1 MAPLRKGHLLARV
14 NFPPYAI
21 HNLTERHIL
30 VAGGGGDAK
39 CGIPNTVEI
48 YELINNGSTCRA
60 EPVTHYDTGSHA
72 IMNCTVFHNGKHHVL
87 AAGMEEMCQMYQ
99 LTYKI
104 LDKTPTPNNKSVRRR
119 RRTNSFSS
127 ENEKDIK
134 EEENK
139 PKIQES
145 TTEMGVPVVEKKRKK
160 SDANSNSIITQVG
173 FDVKPIQSFQ
183 TDFNKK
189 EEPFQKVVRFTS
201 VSNILATAGADG
213 HVRLWK
219 YPELTLLHDIEAHG
233 DEVDNIDFSPS
244 GNKIVSISR
253 DGHGFVWNVKDGTKH
268 CELKFLLP
276 KKGDDKYIFRSC
288 RYGIVEGD
296 KSNFKLFTIV
306 NPAVRKKTPLPC
318 YLFKWNATKYVVEK
332 MVSTGTDM
340 LSVMTVS
347 DDGRFVG
354 LGTLSGSVDIYI
366 SFSLM
371 KLYHVENAHN
381 IFVTGL
387 EFLPSNEEAQRI
399 TGDQDTSLISIS
411 VDNHIIVHHVPK
423 PSTMGIVGILLLFM
437 AVLFLV
443 YVLLDYLN
451 L

>member
-1 MAPLRKGHLLARV
+1 MVPLSKGQLLARV
-14 NFPPYAI
+14 NFPPYTI

-30 VAGGGGDAK
+30 VAGGGGVAK
-39 CGIPNTVEI
+39 CGIPNIVEI
-48 YELINNGSTCRA
+48 YELINNGFTCRA

-104 LDKTPTPNNKSVRRR
+104 LDKTLTPNKSVRRR

-127 ENEKDIK
+127 ENEKDTK

-145 TTEMGVPVVEKKRKK
+145 TSKKGVPILEKKRKK
-160 SDANSNSIITQVG
+160 SDANSNSVITQVG
-173 FDVKPIQSFQ
+173 FDIKPIQSFQ

-189 EEPFQKVVRFTS
+189 EEPFQKVVRFSS
-201 VSNILATAGADG
+201 VSKILATAGADG

-219 YPELTLLHDIEAHG
+219 YPELTLLHDIEAHE

-244 GNKIVSISR
+244 GNKVVSISR

-268 CELKFLLP
+268 CELKFVLQ
-276 KKGDDKYIFRSC
+276 KEGDDKYIFRSC
-288 RYGIVEGD
+288 RYGIVEGN

-306 NPAVRKKTPLPC
+306 NPAPRKKPPLPC
-318 YLFKWNATKYVVEK
+318 YLFKWNTSKYIVEK

-423 PSTMGIVGILLLFM
+423 PRTMGIVGILLLFM
-437 AVLFLV
+437 AVMFFL
-443 YVLLDYLN
+443 YVFLDYMN